1 MINFFFCYWDK
12 FCCCLCYLLSLYG
25 LCCVVLWA
33 FFFFFWW
40 VFKGQAR
47 LCGRGKRGSS
57 SIMWEPNSN
66 LAKYVQFFFDRR
78 ISGNEKMRTVTTNH
92 IRVLILELDDK
103 GIRGQ
108 LAEHV
113 IKWLSIKMDDH
124 KHIITVIKKDS
135 YEHIKCRNNTVELAS
150 NR

>member
-1 MINFFFCYWDK
+1 
-12 FCCCLCYLLSLYG
+12 
-25 LCCVVLWA
+25 
-33 FFFFFWW
+33 
-40 VFKGQAR
+40 
-47 LCGRGKRGSS
+47 
-57 SIMWEPNSN
+57 
-66 LAKYVQFFFDRR
+66 
-78 ISGNEKMRTVTTNH
+78 MRAITTNH
-92 IRVLILELDDK
+92 IRVLILELDDN

-135 YEHIKCRNNTVELAS
+135 YEHIKCKNNSVELAS